1 MKTFAL
7 AAIASLA
14 ATVAAQE
21 CSPLHFIYA
30 RATTELPTGIKESTT
45 QAEFTSAAAK
55 WWSLGYGA
63 AGGALWLNL
72 TDAKAN
78 TRIEGITGYP
88 VPYPVRVFSLVI
100 DLMRKLH
107 ADIR

>member
-1 MKTFAL
+1 MKSSLAL
-7 AAIASLA
+7 ALSSIA
-14 ATVAAQE
+14 ATTLAQG
-21 CSPLHFIYA
+21 CSPLHYIYA

-72 TDAKAN
+72 TSPKSN

-88 VPYPVRVFSLVI
+88 VPYPVSHQFRAPI
-100 DLMRKLH
+100 GQ
-107 ADIR
+107 DIN